1 MAKQVYIDKS
11 FAKLMLQKMILRAN
25 DKLHPA
31 SMENWRKIFAGNGES
46 YVNKDGKTVKL
57 TSLIGIEIVEY
68 DKKQATGAKTGRSLE
83 YNLTVPNI
91 AMIMRNIYN
100 SANYS
105 GVLFSDVKTHAFV
118 KNNAGKGEVLNFEIR
133 REPKMRDGAQSKY
146 PYLITIK
153 KGWAFLLKEGVGF
166 TSNSYEQDFY
176 LSVRLSYADICA
188 FFEAVQ
194 QGIDVF
200 RMTEGTKLRRK
211 GMEYEMQ
218 AAKQAAM
225 NAQMNAA
232 TQALSEQNNVPQDFI
247 ETPEDAWLGQSLPP
261 DFMS

>member
-1 MAKQVYIDKS
+1 MAKSIYIDKS

-25 DKLHPA
+25 DKLYPA
-31 SMENWRKIFAGNGES
+31 SIENWRKVFAGNGET
-46 YVNKDGKTVKL
+46 YMNKDGKTVKL

-68 DKKQATGAKTGRSLE
+68 DKKQAAGAKTGRSLE

-100 SANYS
+100 SANIS

-118 KNNAGKGEVLNFEIR
+118 KNQAGKGEVLNFEIK
-133 REPKMRDGAQSKY
+133 REPKMRDGTPSKY

-166 TSNSYEQDFY
+166 TPSTYEQDFY

-200 RMTEGTKLRRK
+200 RMTEGPKLRRQGK
-211 GMEYEMQ
+211 EYESQ
-218 AAKQAAM
+218 LAKEATT
-225 NAQMNAA
+225 NAQM
-232 TQALSEQNNVPQDFI
+232 
-247 ETPEDAWLGQSLPP
+247 DASAQTHAWCG
-261 DFMS
+261 